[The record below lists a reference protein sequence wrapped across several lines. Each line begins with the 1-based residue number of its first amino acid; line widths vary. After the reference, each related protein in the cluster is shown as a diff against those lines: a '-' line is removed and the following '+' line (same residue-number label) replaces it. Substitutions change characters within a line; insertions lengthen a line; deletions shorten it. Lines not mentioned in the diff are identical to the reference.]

1 MTQYKTITLVSN
13 SGALLD
19 AATPAPALPIT
30 GYLSATK
37 PTELLSTTT
46 APTSMEDPIYT
57 IQTSTTSA
65 TTSTSG
71 YDFHTISLPVV
82 NSTTAGIFY
91 SAPVANSTLVQP
103 TPIFPNA
110 TFVHSY
116 YAIPTLNIANRAPEE
131 AATGATGTVVASLV
145 TVVSGM
151 MVTALFI

>member
-1 MTQYKTITLVSN
+1 LTQYKTITLVSK
-13 SGALLD
+13 SGAPLD

-30 GYLSATK
+30 GYLSATM

-46 APTSMEDPIYT
+46 APTSTEDPTYT

-65 TTSTSG
+65 ATSNYG

-91 SAPVANSTLVQP
+91 SAPVTNSSLVQP
-103 TPIFPNA
+103 TPFFPNA
-110 TFVHSY
+110 TSAHSY
-116 YAIPTLNIANRAPEE
+116 YAVLTLNIANRAPEE
-131 AATGATGTVVASLV
+131 VAEGAAGTVLASLV

-151 MVTALFI
+151 MATALFV